1 MALNKLLSFG
11 QAKHLNDK
19 ILEKHRRQS
28 LILETLKLY
37 NLEFYEKEILQK
49 EFFEHFGYRDIGSR
63 KPVCGGP

>member
-19 ILEKHRRQS
+19 IL
-28 LILETLKLY
+28 